1 MKINFNDLTFLL
13 RLQVV
18 GGLMV
23 KVEANSPNDLH
34 KEQRRA
40 VVKAL
45 FRWNP
50 RWGFNFEAEFL
61 SQS

>member
-34 KEQRRA
+34 KEQKSSRKSA
-40 VVKAL
+40 IQMKPAL
-45 FRWNP
+45 GP
-50 RWGFNFEAEFL
+50 
-61 SQS
+61 